1 MSSHKLK
8 KLALYVLQAFLCVGA
23 IYMGM
28 AILGGILYLHEASK
42 IDYADMRPEIFDIL
56 KTESILVGLGT
67 LLLFWV
73 GSVRTYLAR
82 NGKAERRRT
91 DDQQASLKFPYRF
104 TQCVH
109 LFARKEHP

>member
-1 MSSHKLK
+1 MNSLKLK
-8 KLALYVLQAFLCVGA
+8 KLALYVLQALLWIGA

-28 AILGGILYLHEASK
+28 AILGGILYLQEASK

-82 NGKAERRRT
+82 DRKAEQSKQLSHST
-91 DDQQASLKFPYRF
+91 
-104 TQCVH
+104 
-109 LFARKEHP
+109 E

>member
-42 IDYADMRPEIFDIL
+42 IDYADMRPEILRFEDREHLGWFGHIASFL
-56 KTESILVGLGT
+56 GRICTNLSGTEWKS
-67 LLLFWV
+67 
-73 GSVRTYLAR
+73 RTKK
-82 NGKAERRRT
+82 N
-91 DDQQASLKFPYRF
+91 
-104 TQCVH
+104 
-109 LFARKEHP
+109 